1 MVSRRDREY
10 LDWYHALE
18 GKVRLDYLE
27 SMPKLHLPGTCDRS
41 NLNQPDTPVSS
52 AYDHRNRKATRN
64 VLIHIM
70 PEIKLYYLVYLIMHM
85 IFGIIERSIQAYHAV
100 IGHTLAIANRNQQ
113 APELVQKDI
122 SGLKKLPRHLSV
134 ILTQDTTNN
143 GLEVLMD
150 EVAELAAW
158 SACAGITQLSVY
170 ENTGILKSHMSA
182 MHSVINARLAS
193 YYCSSS
199 QQPSLLL
206 FAPEHPVE
214 GTASI
219 DDSSLKVLL
228 LSSTDGR
235 ESFVDVTQSLAQ
247 MLTNGQLSPTD
258 ITQEF
263 IDAQVS
269 DMTIKPLQ
277 SYLDLGIDG
286 FKFEPDLLLI
296 FGPCLRLDGYPPWQI
311 RLTEIFCT
319 GEHSH
324 GLYRYGGAV
333 EYQGFLRG
341 LRKYAGA
348 EMRVG
353 R

>member
-10 LDWYHALE
+10 LDWYYALE
-18 GKVRLDYLE
+18 GKVGLDYLE
-27 SMPKLHLPGTCDRS
+27 SMPKLQLPSICDRS
-41 NLNQPDTPVSS
+41 NLNQPDIPVSS
-52 AYDHRNRKATRN
+52 AYDHRNEKATRN

-70 PEIKLYYLVYLIMHM
+70 PEIKLYHLVYFIIHI
-85 IFGIIERSIQAYHAV
+85 IFSIIERSIQAYYAV
-100 IGHTLAIANRNQQ
+100 IGHTLSMIHRDHRT
-113 APELVQKDI
+113 PELVRKDV
-122 SGLKKLPRHLSV
+122 SNLRKLPRHLSV
-134 ILTQDTTNN
+134 ILTQDTTDN

-150 EVAELAAW
+150 EVAALAAW
-158 SACAGITQLSVY
+158 SASAGITQLSVY
-170 ENTGILKSHMSA
+170 EKTGILKSHMSA
-182 MHSVINARLAS
+182 MHSVINAKLAS
-193 YYCSSS
+193 YYRSSS
-199 QQPSLLL
+199 QQQSLLL

-214 GTASI
+214 GSASI
-219 DDSSLKVLL
+219 NESSLKVLL

-235 ESFVDVTQSLAQ
+235 ESFVNVTQSLAQ
-247 MLTNGQLSPTD
+247 MLTNGQLSPKD

-263 IDAQVS
+263 VDAQVS
-269 DMTIKPLQ
+269 GMTVKPLQ
-277 SYLDLGIDG
+277 RYLDLGIDR
-286 FKFEPDLLLI
+286 FKSEPDLLLI
-296 FGPCLRLDGYPPWQI
+296 FGPCLKLDGYPPWQI

-319 GEHSH
+319 GEQSH